1 MLWEVHIYI
10 YIYMIT
16 TIIYV
21 DIAFFYRKANILHRW
36 SNILRVSLLQISV
49 IQMET
54 CIASHGLSAVA
65 ILKLCCV
72 SVQDSRGWSVYEHT
86 AVRVFLLTDNLHLL
100 DCSVTWSPLTRTDAD
115 WTCWLAANARVW
127 KHKHRFSVL
136 MLQHTDCNGRHP
148 QVLHCRRQQAWHR
161 SQHAWRQGSSAVIH
175 SHPSSNWIRASTHRG
190 LIHLAEGSARSYGG
204 WLWRHATAVSVAD
217 ASQIYFPTPS
227 WSSRFAAHT
236 MPPASTNCPSA
247 MVCQTTYGR

>member
-148 QVLHCRRQQAWHR
+148 QVLHCRRQQAWHW
-161 SQHAWRQGSSAVIH
+161 SQHARRRAGKWQMSTKLWSFRLWFHHSISGAVLSADTWNAPYSILH
-175 SHPSSNWIRASTHRG
+175 RNTRASQ
-190 LIHLAEGSARSYGG
+190 GG
-204 WLWRHATAVSVAD
+204 GGIWTVHHTLWQRQRRLGICDGCFTGT
-217 ASQIYFPTPS
+217 IT
-227 WSSRFAAHT
+227 
-236 MPPASTNCPSA
+236 
-247 MVCQTTYGR
+247 